1 MMNTTVLETSDAALA
16 TGARLRFVQQ
26 GLPGAPAILLLHGL
40 TDSWYS
46 FSRMLPLLP
55 RSVHAIVPDQ
65 RGHGGSGVPER
76 FTMDA
81 FALDALDLLDRLQI
95 ERATIVGHSLGSFV
109 ARRLAALAPSRID
122 RLVLL
127 GTGSSTRN
135 AVISAL
141 HDEVDRLTDPV
152 DAAFVRAFQTGTIH
166 RPVPPDFL
174 DRVIADSCRV
184 PARVWKGAL
193 AGMMDFSDELEDL
206 RVPALILGGDR
217 DSVFTVAEQT
227 AAARRLPG
235 AALQIFSD
243 VGHALHW
250 EDPFSVT
257 AELMAFLNTH

>member
-1 MMNTTVLETSDAALA
+1 MMTPTMLETSDAALA

-26 GLPGAPAILLLHGL
+26 GLPGTPAILMLHGL

-46 FSRMLPLLP
+46 FSRVLPLLP

-109 ARRLAALAPSRID
+109 ARRLAALAPSRVD

-127 GTGSSTRN
+127 GTGLSPRN
-135 AVISAL
+135 AVIAAL
-141 HDEVDRLTDPV
+141 RDEVDRLTDPV
-152 DAAFVRAFQTGTIH
+152 DAAFVRDFQTGTIH

-174 DRVIADSCRV
+174 ERVIADSCRV
-184 PARVWKGAL
+184 PSRVWKGAL
-193 AGMMDFSDELEDL
+193 SGMMDFADDDDVAQL
-206 RVPALILGGDR
+206 PALILGGDH
-217 DSVFTVAEQT
+217 DAVFSVDEQT
-227 AAARRLPG
+227 AAARRLRG
-235 AALQIFSD
+235 SILQIFAG
-243 VGHALHW
+243 VGHSLHW
-250 EDPFSVT
+250 EDPFGFT
-257 AELMAFLNTH
+257 AELMAFMNTR